1 MLIIYLFAL
10 LAVNPVYNSSKSSTY
25 KKNGKLT
32 NVTSAYSNYNQGF
45 GDNTFGKGFLSSDTL
60 KIGGVSI
67 KQQQF
72 VEMTTFGAL
81 MTFYGYFE
89 SNFNI

>member
-1 MLIIYLFAL
+1 M
-10 LAVNPVYNSSKSSTY
+10 
-25 KKNGKLT
+25 KNGQSA

-67 KQQQF
+67 KQQTF
-72 VEMTTFGAL
+72 VEMTTFGAY
-81 MTFYGYFE
+81 MTYYGYASYKNLSIVFCYYLYR
-89 SNFNI
+89 